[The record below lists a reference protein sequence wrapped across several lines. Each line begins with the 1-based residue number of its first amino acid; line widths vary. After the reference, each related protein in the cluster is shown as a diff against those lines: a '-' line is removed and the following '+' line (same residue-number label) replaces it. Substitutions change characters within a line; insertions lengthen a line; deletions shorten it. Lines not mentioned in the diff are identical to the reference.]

1 MTEYVAQKYFRKI
14 QSKPLYETVSP
25 RRSEFRSIES
35 EHQRVSFD
43 VPAEQ
48 AAGEDDAVFLEIPR
62 TDIESLISQLIQT
75 GSFLIL
81 LLLDLKFNYVLL
93 VDRVPEAI
101 GLDSVVLI
109 DSVFS
114 SFGGLRR
121 PGIPASNCLLQS

>member
-25 RRSEFRSIES
+25 RRSEFQSIES

-48 AAGEDDAVFLEIPR
+48 AAGEDDAVFLEMPR

-75 GSFLIL
+75 GSILIYF
-81 LLLDLKFNYVLL
+81 LLDLKVQLP
-93 VDRVPEAI
+93 RI
-101 GLDSVVLI
+101 G
-109 DSVFS
+109 
-114 SFGGLRR
+114 R
-121 PGIPASNCLLQS
+121 

>member
-14 QSKPLYETVSP
+14 QSKPHYETVSP

-48 AAGEDDAVFLEIPR
+48 TTGEDDAVFLEIPR

-75 GSFLIL
+75 GSFLIFFFVIRPKVQL
-81 LLLDLKFNYVLL
+81 P
-93 VDRVPEAI
+93 RI
-101 GLDSVVLI
+101 GRQGSR
-109 DSVFS
+109 SNWTGFS
-114 SFGGLRR
+114 R
-121 PGIPASNCLLQS
+121 PY

>member
-14 QSKPLYETVSP
+14 QSKPHYETVSP

-48 AAGEDDAVFLEIPR
+48 AAGEDDAVFLEMPR

-75 GSFLIL
+75 GSILISF
-81 LLLDLKFNYVLL
+81 LLDLKVQLP
-93 VDRVPEAI
+93 RI
-101 GLDSVVLI
+101 G
-109 DSVFS
+109 
-114 SFGGLRR
+114 R
-121 PGIPASNCLLQS
+121 

>member
-25 RRSEFRSIES
+25 RRSEFQSIES

-48 AAGEDDAVFLEIPR
+48 AAGEDDAVFLEMPR
-62 TDIESLISQLIQT
+62 TDIESFISQLIQT

-121 PGIPASNCLLQS
+121 PGIPASNCLHQS